1 MPIAVKSSLKIEI
14 REKRR
19 RKMSPPY
26 VGDKKYQG
34 HSKKTEDLLDQG
46 IGKPV

>member
-19 RKMSPPY
+19 RKTTPPY
-26 VGDKKYQG
+26 VGEKKYQG
-34 HSKKTEDLLDQG
+34 QSKKQK
-46 IGKPV
+46 ICQINA